1 MKRTLAI
8 LLVAIMTLGIVSCG
22 TINQENKVVILWKDN
37 ASTNDPNS
45 LMNSFDRALYIESI
59 NYEYKGARGKADE
72 QLKQAKDAINNG
84 CAILAVELVDST
96 IAGEIVELAKAKN
109 TPVVFFNCVVA
120 DEILSSYDKCFLV
133 TSDSDKIAKLQSEMI
148 IDYIKANHKDM
159 DKNGDKKISYVSY
172 NVSDDVAELVNKE
185 LEKGLYDNGLFGSGI
200 MKEKIDLELVSLGN
214 SIPDDV
220 KAAELIITGNDKD
233 ACDVLVKIQKK
244 DYNTDKLTTN
254 FIPIFTVGSDFDYK
268 EYIVANRPEL
278 SADMIIDENK
288 DNQQTID
295 AKEKK
300 IKELC
305 KKHYNEN
312 KFLVDLSNVDE
323 IDLDEMVYTTTN
335 IIGDGRI
342 SGTVTEDKDTLSLTV
357 AAICRNIIKNK
368 SAFNGIEKTLV
379 DGSKVKLSYIK
390 NP

>member
-1 MKRTLAI
+1 
-8 LLVAIMTLGIVSCG
+8 
-22 TINQENKVVILWKDN
+22 
-37 ASTNDPNS
+37 
-45 LMNSFDRALYIESI
+45 
-59 NYEYKGARGKADE
+59 
-72 QLKQAKDAINNG
+72 
-84 CAILAVELVDST
+84 
-96 IAGEIVELAKAKN
+96 
-109 TPVVFFNCVVA
+109 
-120 DEILSSYDKCFLV
+120 
-133 TSDSDKIAKLQSEMI
+133 
-148 IDYIKANHKDM
+148 
-159 DKNGDKKISYVSY
+159 
-172 NVSDDVAELVNKE
+172 
-185 LEKGLYDNGLFGSGI
+185 
-200 MKEKIDLELVSLGN
+200 
-214 SIPDDV
+214 
-220 KAAELIITGNDKD
+220 
-233 ACDVLVKIQKK
+233 
-244 DYNTDKLTTN
+244 
-254 FIPIFTVGSDFDYK
+254 
-268 EYIVANRPEL
+268 
-278 SADMIIDENK
+278 MIIDENK